1 MAQKSPAKVKFKG
14 INQVC
19 LVVKNTEEVVRNY
32 WDILGIGPWE
42 IYSWE
47 APLVYD
53 YKYRGKP
60 SWAKTK
66 MALTQVGGVQLELME
81 HLDGFSIYQDFL
93 REHGEGLN
101 HMNFLVDD
109 VDATAEILAK
119 EGFPSVQ
126 SGRWEPR
133 EKNGAYNYVDIKPL
147 RAIWEPV
154 YGRSIAAE
162 PTRYPD
168 TAEVSPAKV
177 KVKAIAQVGIVVKNL
192 EEVIKNYWNILGI
205 EPWDILELVPP
216 ALHHQT
222 YHGKP
227 SDFKIR
233 VAFAPTGQVQLGLL
247 QPVSGDNIYSDFI
260 AKHGEGLHHLR
271 FIVDDINETTKIMN
285 NEGFSTLM
293 SGRVSDGGFA
303 YYDTGHALKCIWEA
317 FQVPR
322 IMPATTGKAG

>member
-1 MAQKSPAKVKFKG
+1 MAQESSAKVKVKG
-14 INQVC
+14 INQIC
-19 LVVKNTEEVVRNY
+19 IVVKDVQKVVENY
-32 WDILGIGPWE
+32 WNILGIGPWD
-42 IYSWE
+42 IYTWE

-53 YKYRGKP
+53 YKYHGKP
-60 SWAKTK
+60 AWARAK
-66 MALTQVGGVQLELME
+66 MALTQIGAVQLELME
-81 HLDGFSIYQDFL
+81 HVDGATIYQDFL
-93 REHGEGLN
+93 MEHGEGLN

-133 EKNGAYNYVDIKPL
+133 EAKGAYNYIDIKPL
-147 RAIWEPV
+147 RAIWESV
-154 YGRSIAAE
+154 HGRSIGAE
-162 PTRYPD
+162 PIRYPD

-192 EEVIKNYWNILGI
+192 EEVMKNYWNILGVG
-205 EPWDILELVPP
+205 PWDILELVPP

-227 SDFKIR
+227 GDFTIR

-247 QPVSGDNIYSDFI
+247 QPVSKDNIYSDFI
-260 AKHGEGLHHLR
+260 AKYGEGLHHLL
-271 FIVDDINETTKIMN
+271 FTVDDINETTKIMN

-317 FQVPR
+317 FQIPK
-322 IMPATTGKAG
+322 IMLATTSYP